1 MGDAARR
8 KRDFAKGYL
17 LGLSGMPVVTAP
29 AVASDPLYLYGG
41 VALPPF
47 PAEWDRV
54 TYPYAVIV
62 KRRPDLYVLSVY
74 KSINYFESTFFGITE
89 HYFGTQED
97 GTALV
102 FTSRP
107 GEIGWSQ
114 LEYTKFSIP
123 VDRGNTMDVAI
134 WTHGFDLM
142 YSDDTL
148 YVGASEPER
157 ITDWDALKGKYFYN
171 DFIGPDVFGNNYLSN
186 YYNSVIIKTEEAY
199 ILFELLH
206 GFGDGS
212 YFIVDDSTKKVYIKQ
227 STISW
232 HGASRMDF
240 DSDVWGWADI
250 EQYLGEEYERNG
262 NKYWYVC
269 ESEDLIW
276 SHDDI
281 GYFDSSYTAFY
292 GSEPIPVPVPEP
304 AEVNTDNKAIVLGC
318 RLGYIVRTQMQK
330 GKADS
335 VPDGVLISSDGYIL
349 KDSNGLYLCAMKGE

>member
-1 MGDAARR
+1 MGDAERR
-8 KRDFAKGYL
+8 KVDFAKGYL
-17 LGLSGMPVVTAP
+17 LGLSGMPVVTSP

-62 KRRPDLYVLSVY
+62 RRRPNVYILSVY
-74 KSINYFESTFFGITE
+74 KSINYFGQMIFGFTS

-107 GEIGWSQ
+107 GETSWSQ
-114 LEYTKFSIP
+114 LENTKFSIP
-123 VDRGNTMDVAI
+123 VDRGGTVDAAI

-157 ITDWDALKGKYFYN
+157 ITDWDALKGKCFYN
-171 DFIGPDVFGNNYLSN
+171 DAVLPYFYDEDGWGHHDYLIMKHETEDVYIRFGGVWCGYHGESSSGKVFLVPDNIYTCYVHTCPAGGNLWTP
-186 YYNSVIIKTEEAY
+186 VDDD
-199 ILFELLH
+199 F
-206 GFGDGS
+206 S
-212 YFIVDDSTKKVYIKQ
+212 YFGERIYN
-227 STISW
+227 
-232 HGASRMDF
+232 
-240 DSDVWGWADI
+240 
-250 EQYLGEEYERNG
+250 EEYNWGQYCIGKLENIVWAEI
-262 NKYWYVC
+262 N
-269 ESEDLIW
+269 
-276 SHDDI
+276 I
-281 GYFDSSYTAFY
+281 GYLDSSLTAFY
-292 GSEPIPVPVPEP
+292 GSEPVPVPVPEP
-304 AEVNTDNKAIVLGC
+304 AEVNTDNKAVVLGC
-318 RLGYIVRTQMQK
+318 RLGYIVRKQMQN

-335 VPDGVLISSDGYIL
+335 VPDGALISSDGYIL

>member
-1 MGDAARR
+1 MGDAERR
-8 KRDFAKGYL
+8 KADFAKGYL

-62 KRRPDLYVLSVY
+62 RRRPDVYILSVY
-74 KSINYFESTFFGITE
+74 KSINYFGQMIFGFTS

-107 GEIGWSQ
+107 GETSWSQ
-114 LEYTKFSIP
+114 LENTKFSIP
-123 VDRGNTMDVAI
+123 VDRGGTVDAAI

-142 YSDDTL
+142 YSDGTL
-148 YVGASEPER
+148 YVGASKPER

-171 DFIGPDVFGNNYLSN
+171 NFVDVKVYDIYTTPE
-186 YYNSVIIKTEEAY
+186 YYDYVWVKSFTGRYVF
-199 ILFELLH
+199 FEFLH
-206 GFGDGS
+206 GLGGS
-212 YFIVDDSTKKVYIKQ
+212 GGVIADSSSNKLYAY
-227 STISW
+227 S
-232 HGASRMDF
+232 DNF
-240 DSDVWGWADI
+240 DSWVNVYWRYTTDKEWKVGHPRT
-250 EQYLGEEYERNG
+250 YLGETYEHNG
-262 NKYWYVC
+262 RTYYYVC
-269 ESEDLIW
+269 DLEDIIW
-276 SHDDI
+276 SHEDI
-281 GYFDSSYTAFY
+281 GYFGSSLTAFY

-304 AEVNTDNKAIVLGC
+304 PEVNTDNKAIVLGC
-318 RLGYIVRTQMQK
+318 RLGYIVRKQMQK
-330 GKADS
+330 
-335 VPDGVLISSDGYIL
+335 VNMPDGALISSDGYIL